1 MENNPLMFET
11 TRYWSNNQLATNHQL
26 AVPNPIKFRDEINPI
41 RSNLKVVT
49 QMVHVPWIGL
59 RGNLSLG

>member
-1 MENNPLMFET
+1 MFET

-49 QMVHVPWIGL
+49 QMVHVP
-59 RGNLSLG
+59 